1 MNYYGVGVKF
11 GGTQEM
17 LPLYLENDCWFMGFR
32 REEKPSF
39 YETAQKVQPGDVMI
53 AKAYATAAQ
62 AYYYVRAIGI
72 VTDTK
77 KPDTIPS
84 EYDDR
89 AGFSVT
95 WIKYFEKPAALSA
108 KKFARGTFH
117 TKTIFLEKN
126 PDLIE
131 KIQEMMKYDYAGE
144 PDETES
150 FEEGIPEVSESPE

>member
-53 AKAYATAAQ
+53 ARLMRQRTSLLL
-62 AYYYVRAIGI
+62 RACNRNRHRH
-72 VTDTK
+72 K

-126 PDLIE
+126 PDLIA

-150 FEEGIPEVSESPE
+150 FEEGIPEVSESTE